1 MQLLT
6 AQSLQEAEIGDVQDC
21 LRIIESFLVRRGLRG
36 IEPTGLHAIFKGMW
50 DAAGSD
56 PRMVRKAIV
65 SRTVAFPSDEELQD
79 AILTW
84 PVYSRKVLPY
94 AMREYERDMST
105 VDVLQVLPP
114 ITIDHVM
121 PQSHKGDWAE
131 AVSKAD
137 FDRLVDTW
145 GNLVPLSGPANS
157 AKNSKSW
164 SEARKL
170 LESETV
176 FSSTKQVYMHHNVW
190 DATAI
195 EVRSM
200 AIASWALD
208 RWPSFNEL
216 TVDGHAELAI
226 DPQTGLTVGASAA
239 L

>member
-6 AQSLQEAEIGDVQDC
+6 AQSLQEAEIVDVQDC

-50 DAAGSD
+50 DVAGSD
-56 PRMVRKAIV
+56 PRKVRKAIV

-131 AVSKAD
+131 AVSKTD

-176 FSSTKQVYMHHNVW
+176 FSSTKQVYMHHDVW

-216 TVDGHAELAI
+216 TVEGHAELTI
-226 DPQTGLTVGASAA
+226 DPQTELTVGASAA